1 MQLALMN
8 IFYSMWQ
15 LKDIVFSE
23 SLSLLWGFFNRHIV
37 IFFETSALK
46 EVRIL
51 RYLHS
56 NSAVLMLMLMLSSKL
71 KLSYIIL
78 LHTWKTFVD
87 RFFIIKLVLRSL
99 FFECAT
105 LFFINEIF
113 FLKKHKTSLK
123 ACFYIILQNFLK

>member
-15 LKDIVFSE
+15 LKDVVFSE

-37 IFFETSALK
+37 VFFEISALK

-56 NSAVLMLMLMLSSKL
+56 NSAVLMLSSKL
-71 KLSYIIL
+71 KLSYTIL

-87 RFFIIKLVLRSL
+87 RFFIIKLVLCSL

-113 FLKKHKTSLK
+113 FKKKRKTSLK
-123 ACFYIILQNFLK
+123 ACFCIILQNFLK